1 MKIMILLQTSLQLLI
16 LYHLLNSCERFGCSV
31 NITQDFLKLLL
42 LFFLDFLCWSFNSVS
57 FSKLK

>member
-31 NITQDFLKLLL
+31 NITQG
-42 LFFLDFLCWSFNSVS
+42 FFLNFYSCFFSFLCWSFHSVS

>member
-31 NITQDFLKLLL
+31 LTLLKIFLKLLL
-42 LFFLDFLCWSFNSVS
+42 LFF
-57 FSKLK
+57 